1 MNRKTKLM
9 IGSSLLIIS
18 TISSASVILGQQSA
32 NVGEVEITPAN
43 EEGYRRNGI
52 NIANLS
58 AQLNTTNQRAFIIAH
73 LGTGERSRLLNHRRL
88 ACIRSMLINSS
99 PDKFTLAEGER
110 VNGLG
115 RIEVYLGSELM
126 NVALL
131 ARNVVPCHR
140 VRRRIGHHVAAEQI
154 VGRERRERVSHH
166 DWSGDA

>member
-1 MNRKTKLM
+1 MDRRTKL
-9 IGSSLLIIS
+9 ILGSSMLMVCVMSS
-18 TISSASVILGQQSA
+18 TNVVLGQQLV
-32 NVGEVEITPAN
+32 NVGEVETTSAT

-73 LGTGERSRLLNHRRL
+73 LGTGERSRQLNHRRL

-99 PDKFTLAEGER
+99 PDKLTLAEGER
-110 VNGLG
+110 VKGLG

-131 ARNVVPCHR
+131 ARNAVPCHR
-140 VRRRIGHHVAAEQI
+140 VRRRVGHHVAAEQI
-154 VGRERRERVSHH
+154 VRPERGERLSQL
-166 DWSGDA
+166 D